1 MNMKQIYIKTY
12 NINMKHITKI
22 KIHNMNLKHIIKVL
36 TFATFQQPYIGV
48 SF

>member
-1 MNMKQIYIKTY
+1 
-12 NINMKHITKI
+12 MKHITKI
-22 KIHNMNLKHIIKVL
+22 KIHNMNMNHLIKFS